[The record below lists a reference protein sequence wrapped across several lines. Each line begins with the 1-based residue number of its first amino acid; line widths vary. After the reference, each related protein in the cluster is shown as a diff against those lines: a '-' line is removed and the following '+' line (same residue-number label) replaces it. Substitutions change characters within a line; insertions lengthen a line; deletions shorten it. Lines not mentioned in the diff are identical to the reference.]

1 MGNVTRFT
9 LVRII
14 CVVCVNRAGKQLA
27 LYSEAGEHSS
37 VCVWYMVYCGEY
49 LGATEKCVCGIWYI
63 AGSI

>member
-37 VCVWYMVYCGEY
+37 VCV
-49 LGATEKCVCGIWYI
+49 CGIWYI